1 MTHPRPPEFTS
12 LRLLIDVGSLGSLGR
27 AARAQ
32 AISQPAASKR
42 LALLERQLGLRL
54 VLRAAGGSE
63 LTSEGRIVAD
73 WAQRVLDTIDQLLVA
88 AMSLRTEAG
97 SDLHIAAS
105 MTIAEHL
112 IPAWLY
118 EMRLAHPD
126 LHVGLEV
133 ANSEQVQM
141 LVLDGSADIGFVEG
155 PSVDSRLTSRQVAAD
170 RLAVVVAPAHP
181 WAKITAPLRREQLL
195 AGPLVVR
202 ESGSGTRLTLD
213 HVLRDEHARPLLELG
228 SNEAVKGA
236 VIAGAGAAVLSVL
249 TVATDV
255 DAGRLIEVQVEDVDL
270 GRKLVAVW
278 PRGSKLSDSSSWL
291 LSAAHVAR
299 RRRGATEARA

>member
-1 MTHPRPPEFTS
+1 MS
-12 LRLLIDVGSLGSLGR
+12 LRLLVDVGRLGSLGR

-32 AISQPAASKR
+32 GISQPAASKR
-42 LALLERQLGLRL
+42 LALLERELGLPL
-54 VLRAAGGSE
+54 VLRTPGGSQ
-63 LTSEGRIVAD
+63 LTSEGRVVAD
-73 WAQRVLDTIDQLLVA
+73 WAHRVLETVDHLLGA
-88 AMSLRTEAG
+88 AASLRTEAG
-97 SDLHIAAS
+97 SDLHIASS

-118 EMRLAHPD
+118 EMRLAHPK

-133 ANSEQVQM
+133 ANSEQVQR

-170 RLAVVVAPAHP
+170 RLSVVVAPGHP
-181 WAKITAPLRREQLL
+181 WAADPTPIRRDQLL
-195 AGPLVVR
+195 TGPLVVR

-213 HVLRDEHARPLLELG
+213 HVLRGEHAKPLLELG

-249 TVATDV
+249 AVGADVA
-255 DAGRLIEVQVEDVDL
+255 AGRLIEVQVEDVDL

-278 PRGSKLSDSSSWL
+278 PRGNKLSDSSSWL
-291 LSAAHVAR
+291 LSAAAD
-299 RRRGATEARA
+299 GAAVPRKD